1 MPMKNRIQVLLV
13 ISAIA
18 LTSFVQIMQFD
29 SINAFA
35 QQLELQESDVETNPS
50 SEIGE
55 IQLRKFSILDKLKI
69 ATMGYLNPL
78 GKSDKSVIY
87 AYAFADNED
96 AAKALSVI
104 LNSGNVMLADNWYI
118 GEIETVSSDSLD
130 LRWQPVKL
138 NEFNVDSYTSGT
150 GRILATNW
158 PIPGEDSAEAYW
170 VPFAEWASLIDRYY
184 QQANTAA
191 QSNPIT
197 KTPLRIESP

>member
-1 MPMKNRIQVLLV
+1 MKNRIQVLLV

-50 SEIGE
+50 SEIVE

-104 LNSGNVMLADNWYI
+104 LDSGNVMLADNWYI
-118 GEIETVSSDSLD
+118 GEIETASSDSLG

-138 NEFNVDSYTSGT
+138 NEFNFDSYSSET

-170 VPFAEWASLIDRYY
+170 VPFAEWASLVDRYY
-184 QQANTAA
+184 QHSNTAA

-197 KTPLRIESP
+197 KTPLRKESP